1 MVKSI
6 NLRLEENTIQEI
18 KELGKIYHKNMTEL
32 LREAIE
38 KFIQE
43 KKNNVYYRLTANIEE
58 CSQEETDEIITALNN
73 LTDEDLEI
81 VEEEVIDNKQTKK

>member
-1 MVKSI
+1 MLKSI

-38 KFIQE
+38 SFIQE
-43 KKNNVYYRLTANIEE
+43 KKNNIYYKLTTNIEA
-58 CSQEETDEIITALNN
+58 CSQEETNEIMAELAN
-73 LTDEDLEI
+73 LKDEDLEL
-81 VEEEVIDNKQTKK
+81 VEEEEIIL